1 MSLRIGI
8 DYTAAVRQGAG
19 IGRYTRGLVQALAR
33 LDHENR
39 YTLFTAHD
47 SEPQQRYRLS
57 GGEKIL
63 LIGEPAT
70 DVTLFEELLTR
81 KGVTVT
87 VVPLSRALAALR
99 QQMPH
104 QAWLFSW
111 TADLERTPSLVALA
125 AETRSLSIPLHR
137 IPRADRSLAGLFRSL
152 DSRPERPPSDMDAA
166 LSSQVQAPNF
176 QYRRAPLPERALT
189 ILWHRLGLPVPVEWF
204 TGPVDIF
211 HSTDFVLP
219 PVRSQARTILTVH
232 DLSFMRLPQCAEAG
246 LRAYLN
252 KVVPRSVE
260 RADLVLADSQ
270 STKNDLIE
278 LLGVSPDKIKV
289 VYAGVESR
297 FRPMQ
302 GEMALQRVRKR
313 YGLDLPFIL
322 SLGTLEPRKN
332 LTGLIE
338 AYALMRASSRAG
350 FYTCQGAGDRELK
363 LVIAGGKGWLY
374 DEIFARVEELGLS
387 GQVIFPGFIADEDLP
402 ALYNLAELFVFPSL
416 YEGFGLPPL
425 EAMACGTPVVTSD
438 RPSLPEVVGEA
449 GLMVEA
455 TDSQA
460 LAEAMERVLT
470 DEDLRR
476 EMREKGLKQAAKFT
490 WEEAAGKLLDV
501 YKRLGTSGGE
511 GNERFD

>member
-33 LDHENR
+33 LDRENR
-39 YTLFTAHD
+39 YILFTPHD
-47 SEPQQRYRLS
+47 SELHQRYRLS
-57 GGEKIL
+57 SHEKVL
-63 LIGEPAT
+63 LIGEPA
-70 DVTLFEELLTR
+70 DGIALFEELLTR
-81 KGVTVT
+81 KGATVI
-87 VVPLSRALAALR
+87 VAPLNRALAVLR

-104 QAWLFSW
+104 QVWLFSW
-111 TADLERTPSLVALA
+111 TADLERTSAVAALA
-125 AETRSLSIPLHR
+125 AEAQSLAIPLHR
-137 IPRADRSLAGLFRSL
+137 IPRTDLSWGGLFRGWG
-152 DSRPERPPSDMDAA
+152 SRPERLPSDMDAA
-166 LSSQVQAPNF
+166 PALQTPNF
-176 QYRRAPLPERALT
+176 QNRRAPLSERALT
-189 ILWHRLGLPVPVEWF
+189 ILWHRLRLPIPVEWF

-219 PVRSQARTILTVH
+219 PVRQARTILTVH
-232 DLSFMRLPQCAEAG
+232 DLAFMRLPQCAEAG
-246 LRAYLN
+246 LRIYLN
-252 KVVPRSVE
+252 KVVPYSIE

-270 STKNDLIE
+270 STKNDLVE
-278 LLGVSPDKIKV
+278 LLGVSPDKIEV

-297 FRPMQ
+297 FRPME
-302 GEMALQRVRKR
+302 GEMALQRIKKR
-313 YGLDLPFIL
+313 YGLDFPFIL

-332 LTGLIE
+332 FTGLIE
-338 AYALMRASSRAG
+338 AYALMR
-350 FYTCQGAGDRELK
+350 DRELK

-374 DEIFARVEELGLS
+374 DEIFARAEKLGL
-387 GQVIFPGFIADEDLP
+387 GGEIVFPGFVADEDLP

-460 LAEAMERVLT
+460 LAEAMERVLM
-470 DEDLRR
+470 DENLRR
-476 EMREKGLKQAAKFT
+476 EMREKGLKQAEKFT
-490 WEEAAGKLLDV
+490 WDAAAEKLLEV
-501 YKRLGTSGGE
+501 YRRLG
-511 GNERFD
+511 

>member
-33 LDHENR
+33 LDRGNR
-39 YTLFTAHD
+39 YTLFMPRD
-47 SEPQQRYRLS
+47 SEPHQSHRLS
-57 GGEKIL
+57 GSEKVL
-63 LIGEPAT
+63 LIGEPIN
-70 DVTLFEELLTR
+70 DVALFEELLTR
-81 KGVTVT
+81 KGVTVI
-87 VVPLSRALAALR
+87 VVPLSQALVVLR

-104 QAWLFSW
+104 QVWLFSW
-111 TADLERTPSLVALA
+111 TVDLERTPSLAALA

-137 IPRADRSLAGLFRSL
+137 IPRADRSLGGLLRN
-152 DSRPERPPSDMDAA
+152 RGAPPEQPPSDMDAA
-166 LSSQVQAPNF
+166 PTPQVKAPNF
-176 QYRRAPLPERALT
+176 QNRRAPLSERALT
-189 ILWHRLGLPVPVEWF
+189 ILWHRLRLPIPVEWF

-219 PVRSQARTILTVH
+219 PVRGARTILTVH
-232 DLSFMRLPQCAEAG
+232 DLTFMRLPQCAEAG

-252 KVVPRSVE
+252 KVVPRSIE

-278 LLGVSPDKIKV
+278 LLGVSPDRIEV
-289 VYAGVESR
+289 VYAGVERR
-297 FRPMQ
+297 FRPME
-302 GEMALQRVRKR
+302 GEIALQRVKKR
-313 YGLDLPFIL
+313 YGLDFPFIL

-332 LTGLIE
+332 FSGLIE
-338 AYALMRASSRAG
+338 AYALMKNK
-350 FYTCQGAGDRELK
+350 ELK
-363 LVIAGGKGWLY
+363 LVIVGGKGWLN

-387 GQVIFPGFIADEDLP
+387 GQVIFPGFVADEDLP

-455 TDSQA
+455 TDSQE
-460 LAEAMERVLT
+460 LAEAMERVLM
-470 DEDLRR
+470 DENLRR
-476 EMREKGLKQAAKFT
+476 EMREKGLKQAVKFT
-490 WEEAAGKLLDV
+490 WEAAAGKLLDV
-501 YKRLGTSGGE
+501 YRRLGSQ
-511 GNERFD
+511 

>member
-33 LDHENR
+33 LDRGNR
-39 YTLFTAHD
+39 YTLFMPRD
-47 SEPQQRYRLS
+47 SEPHQSHRLS
-57 GGEKIL
+57 GSEKVL
-63 LIGEPAT
+63 LVGEPT
-70 DVTLFEELLTR
+70 NDVALFEELLTR
-81 KGVTVT
+81 KGVTVI
-87 VVPLSRALAALR
+87 VVPLSQALVVLR

-104 QAWLFSW
+104 QVWLFSW
-111 TADLERTPSLVALA
+111 TADLERTPSLAALA

-137 IPRADRSLAGLFRSL
+137 IPRADRSLGGLLRNRGAS
-152 DSRPERPPSDMDAA
+152 PERPPSDMDAA
-166 LSSQVQAPNF
+166 PTPQVKAPNF
-176 QYRRAPLPERALT
+176 QNRQAPLSERALT
-189 ILWHRLGLPVPVEWF
+189 ILWHRLRLPIPVEWF

-219 PVRSQARTILTVH
+219 PVRGARAILTVH
-232 DLSFMRLPQCAEAG
+232 DLTFMRLPQCAEAG

-252 KVVPRSVE
+252 KVVPRSIE

-278 LLGVSPDKIKV
+278 LLGVSPHRIEV
-289 VYAGVESR
+289 VYAGVERR
-297 FRPMQ
+297 FRPME
-302 GEMALQRVRKR
+302 GEIALQRVKKR
-313 YGLDLPFIL
+313 YGLDFPFIL

-332 LTGLIE
+332 FSGLVE
-338 AYALMRASSRAG
+338 AYALMKNK
-350 FYTCQGAGDRELK
+350 ELK
-363 LVIAGGKGWLY
+363 LVIVGGKGWLY

-387 GQVIFPGFIADEDLP
+387 GQVIFPGFVADEDLP

-455 TDSQA
+455 TDSQE
-460 LAEAMERVLT
+460 LAEAMERVLM
-470 DEDLRR
+470 DENLRR
-476 EMREKGLKQAAKFT
+476 EMREKGLKQAVKFT
-490 WEEAAGKLLDV
+490 WEAAAGKLLDV
-501 YKRLGTSGGE
+501 YRRLGSQ
-511 GNERFD
+511 

>member
-39 YTLFTAHD
+39 YILFTPHD
-47 SEPQQRYRLS
+47 SRFYQRYRLS

-70 DVTLFEELLTR
+70 DVNLFEELLTR
-81 KGVTVT
+81 KGVTVM
-87 VVPLSRALAALR
+87 VAPLSRALAVLR

-111 TADLERTPSLVALA
+111 TADLERTPSVVALVAEA
-125 AETRSLSIPLHR
+125 RSLAIPLHR
-137 IPRADRSLAGLFRSL
+137 IPKANRSLGGLFGSL
-152 DSRPERPPSDMDAA
+152 GSHPERPPSDMDAV

-176 QYRRAPLPERALT
+176 QDRRAPLSERALT
-189 ILWHRLGLPVPVEWF
+189 ILWHRLNVPIPVEWF

-219 PVRSQARTILTVH
+219 PVRQARTILTVH

-252 KVVPRSVE
+252 KVVPRSIE

-278 LLGVSPDKIKV
+278 LLGVSPDKIEV

-297 FRPMQ
+297 FRPME

-313 YGLDLPFIL
+313 YGLGFPFIL

-332 LTGLIE
+332 LTGLID
-338 AYALMRASSRAG
+338 AYALLRGKGQVIRDKG
-350 FYTCQGAGDRELK
+350 LR

-374 DEIFARVEELGLS
+374 GEIFARVEELGLS
-387 GQVIFPGFIADEDLP
+387 GQVIFPGFVADEDLP

-460 LAEAMERVLT
+460 LAEAMERVLM
-470 DEDLRR
+470 DGNLRG
-476 EMREKGLKQAAKFT
+476 EMREKGLKQAGKFT
-490 WEEAAGKLLDV
+490 WEAAAEKLLDV
-501 YKRLGTSGGE
+501 YGRLGASGGT
-511 GNERFD
+511 GK

>member
-19 IGRYTRGLVQALAR
+19 IGRYTRGLVRALAR
-33 LDHENR
+33 LDRENR
-39 YTLFTAHD
+39 YILFTPHD
-47 SEPQQRYRLS
+47 SELHQRYRLS
-57 GGEKIL
+57 GGEKVL
-63 LIGEPAT
+63 LIGEPVT

-81 KGVTVT
+81 KGVTVM
-87 VVPLSRALAALR
+87 VAPLSRALAVLR

-111 TADLERTPSLVALA
+111 TADLERTPSVAALVAEA
-125 AETRSLSIPLHR
+125 RSLAIPLHR
-137 IPRADRSLAGLFRSL
+137 IPKADRSLGGVLGSL
-152 DSRPERPPSDMDAA
+152 GSRPERPPSDMDAA
-166 LSSQVQAPNF
+166 STWQVQAPNF
-176 QYRRAPLPERALT
+176 QDRRAPFSERALT
-189 ILWHRLGLPVPVEWF
+189 ILWHRLNLPIPVEWF
-204 TGPVDIF
+204 TGPMDIF
-211 HSTDFVLP
+211 HSTDFALP
-219 PVRSQARTILTVH
+219 PVRQARTILTVH
-232 DLSFMRLPQCAEAG
+232 DLTFMRLPQCAEAS

-252 KVVPRSVE
+252 KVVPRSIE

-270 STKNDLIE
+270 STQNDLVE
-278 LLGVSPDKIKV
+278 LLGVSPDKIEV

-297 FRPMQ
+297 FRPME

-313 YGLDLPFIL
+313 YGLDFPFIL

-338 AYALMRASSRAG
+338 AYALLRDKGQVIRDKG
-350 FYTCQGAGDRELK
+350 LR

-387 GQVIFPGFIADEDLP
+387 GQVIFPGFVADEDLP

-460 LAEAMERVLT
+460 LAEAMERALA
-470 DEDLRR
+470 DENLRQ
-476 EMREKGLKQAAKFT
+476 EMREKGLKQAVKFT
-490 WEEAAGKLLDV
+490 WEAAAGKLLEV
-501 YKRLGTSGGE
+501 YKRLGVSGGE
-511 GNERFD
+511 RK

>member
-33 LDHENR
+33 LDRQNR
-39 YTLFTAHD
+39 YILFTPHD
-47 SEPQQRYRLS
+47 SAPQQRYRLS
-57 GGEKIL
+57 GNEKVL
-63 LIGEPAT
+63 LIGERTKEVA
-70 DVTLFEELLTR
+70 LFEQLLTR
-81 KGVTVT
+81 KGVTVI
-87 VVPLSRALAALR
+87 VAPLSQALAALR

-111 TADLERTPSLVALA
+111 TADLEHTPSLAALA
-125 AETRSLSIPLHR
+125 AETRSLDIPLHR
-137 IPRADRSLAGLFRSL
+137 IPRTDRSLGGLVGGLGPRQ
-152 DSRPERPPSDMDAA
+152 ERPPSDMDAA
-166 LSSQVQAPNF
+166 PTPQVKATNF
-176 QYRRAPLPERALT
+176 QDRRAPLSERALT
-189 ILWHRLGLPVPVEWF
+189 ILWHRLRLPMPVEWF
-204 TGPVDIF
+204 IGPVDIF

-219 PVRSQARTILTVH
+219 PVRQARTILTVH
-232 DLSFMRLPQCAEAG
+232 DLSFMRLPECAEAG
-246 LRAYLN
+246 LRAYLS
-252 KVVPRSVE
+252 KVVPRSIE

-278 LLGVSPDKIKV
+278 LLGVSPDKIEV
-289 VYAGVESR
+289 VYAGVERR
-297 FRPMQ
+297 FRPME
-302 GEMALQRVRKR
+302 GEAALQRVKQR
-313 YGLDLPFIL
+313 YGLHFPFIL

-332 LTGLIE
+332 FSGLIE
-338 AYALMRASSRAG
+338 AYGLMRDS
-350 FYTCQGAGDRELK
+350 GAGIADRRLK

-374 DEIFARVEELGLS
+374 EKIFARVKELGLEDEI
-387 GQVIFPGFIADEDLP
+387 IFPGFVADEDLP

-460 LAEAMERVLT
+460 LAKAMERVLR

-476 EMREKGLKQAAKFT
+476 EMREKGLKQAEKFT
-490 WEEAAGKLLDV
+490 WEAAAGKLLSV
-501 YKRLGTSGGE
+501 YRILGAQE
-511 GNERFD
+511 IEEN